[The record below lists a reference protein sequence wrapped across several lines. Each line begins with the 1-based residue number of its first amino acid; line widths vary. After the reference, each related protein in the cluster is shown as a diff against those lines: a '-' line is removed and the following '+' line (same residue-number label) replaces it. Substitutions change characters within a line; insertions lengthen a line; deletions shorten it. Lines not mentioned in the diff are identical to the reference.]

1 MKILIAPYAQ
11 KLRNGHRNPKN
22 YPHFKGLIELL
33 GEHNVIQV
41 GRGDEK
47 VIAKTKAFDLS
58 LDNLKK
64 LVSECDFWISVDS
77 FLPHLANHVQ
87 KPGVV
92 IFSLSDPN
100 IFGYEQNLNILKDR
114 KYIKQN
120 QFGIWEESSYNNE
133 AFLGP
138 QEVYNIIKERF
149 KV

>member
-22 YPHFKGLIELL
+22 YPHFKELIQLL
-33 GEHNVIQV
+33 NNHDLIQI

-47 VIAKTKAFDLS
+47 ILTKTRAFDLS

-64 LVSECDFWISVDS
+64 LVQECDFWISIDS
-77 FLPHLANHVQ
+77 FLPHMANHLQ
-87 KPGVV
+87 KPGAV

-100 IFGYEQNLNILKDR
+100 IFGYEHNLNILKDR
-114 KYIKQN
+114 MFLKKN
-120 QFGIWEESSYNNE
+120 QFNTWEECSYNNE